1 MNKIKE
7 ENKLVTVNVSAKI
20 RDAEEIKRILGDV
33 GSVPTC
39 CEGMQC
45 SLCEIMETNLFVLN
59 ILCPIIEEIC
69 TCFYLQKNMAAV
81 TLTNHLLES
90 AIKFALVFKEGNGK
104 IFDDPAKMDTL
115 FEKECKMYMYE
126 DMGKNIG
133 TLCAKGMITK
143 DQKKRLIQFKNLYR
157 NAYSHA
163 SNNAFVEHASTPIAI
178 LDSSNPDYIENKKV
192 RVAYNPLFLVNA
204 RINFVERTGFGYFQ
218 EVVNLVVILDRQI
231 HQLYETNK
239 KTKTTI

>member
-1 MNKIKE
+1 MNKVHE
-7 ENKLVTVNVSAKI
+7 QDKLVTINVSAK
-20 RDAEEIKRILGDV
+20 RREAEEIKRILGDV
-33 GSVPTC
+33 GCVPTC

-45 SLCEIMETNLFVLN
+45 SLCEIMETNLLVLG
-59 ILCPIIEEIC
+59 ILNPIIAEIC
-69 TCFYLQKNMAAV
+69 SCFYLQKNMAAV

-104 IFDDPAKMDTL
+104 TIDDQAMMDSL

-133 TLCAKGMITK
+133 TLYTKRMITK

-163 SNNAFVEHASTPIAI
+163 SNNAFVEHASTPIVI
-178 LDSSNPDYIENKKV
+178 GNLSNPDYIENKQA
-192 RVAYNPLFLVNA
+192 RVACNPLLLVDA

-218 EVVNLVVILDRQI
+218 EVVNLIVILDRQI
-231 HQLYETNK
+231 HQLYEK
-239 KTKTTI
+239 K